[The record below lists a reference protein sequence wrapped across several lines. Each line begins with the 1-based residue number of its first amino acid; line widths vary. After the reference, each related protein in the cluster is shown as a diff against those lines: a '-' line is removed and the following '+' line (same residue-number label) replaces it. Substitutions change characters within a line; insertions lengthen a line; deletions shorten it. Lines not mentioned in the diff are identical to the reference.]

1 MPLEEADMPTKKSQ
15 RQYALDSKKV
25 KRVQK
30 FLGAKTESEA
40 IEQALDAVLV
50 DEKLERSHERFLK
63 SKIEI
68 HDTLGRLSP

>member
-1 MPLEEADMPTKKSQ
+1 MATKKS
-15 RQYALDSKKV
+15 RKQYALDPKNV

-30 FLGAKTESEA
+30 LLGVKTETEA
-40 IEQALDAVLV
+40 IEQALDAILV
-50 DEKLERSHERFLK
+50 DEKLQRSHEKFLQ